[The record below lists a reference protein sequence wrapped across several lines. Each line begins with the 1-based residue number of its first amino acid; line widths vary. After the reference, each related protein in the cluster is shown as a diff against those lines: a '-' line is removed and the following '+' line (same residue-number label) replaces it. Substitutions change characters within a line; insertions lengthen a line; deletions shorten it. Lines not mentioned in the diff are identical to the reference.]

1 MKTVQE
7 LFKPY
12 LTYTKHQRQR
22 KIVREKF
29 KDYLPEDKS
38 FLSLFRYINKSPEKY
53 YSENS
58 FKIYFQ
64 FLDDEF
70 KKHRDNFKIL
80 LSNNNY
86 KINNS
91 IRNLNLICNETW
103 HEEIGNI
110 DNYDEMLSFD
120 LKINHAYLKLL
131 ESVLYPLI
139 YLIAYQSRVKR
150 GKSTEKLDIYN
161 CVEELRNTIYE
172 SFTITYDNTIRNG
185 IAHGGITYNKDEISF
200 IDKEKRVEITYRD
213 FLRKVDDLI
222 DNCNAIILAINIFY
236 IKDIDSGII
245 IPKELMIEELK
256 AETNSPWWNI
266 EGSLDSTIINGES
279 QLMIFARPNT
289 TDINKIRYTTVMTG
303 ILAEYYA
310 PGYKRYFI
318 SLKSPVCLP
327 GWAAFDGDLIKE
339 KRLKNADTFEEY
351 KGIIIENLI
360 FFVPTYKLPRYLY
373 KLNILF
379 HSFKIHFSLALK
391 DLRKELNKL
400 DIIIKNA
407 SIHRNG
413 WRLVLNSS
421 VIINNDK
428 SGIDLKIKAEVRR
441 IIKLSLKKAKKQN
454 KKLLLNLLPLGYARI
469 SLFEKDYRKRRIASF
484 GLNKELIGTI
494 QMKKIKRIKVPDIF
508 NSTIDVKG
516 KYRFAWNNKKKI
528 LKKIYKLN
536 NKHRF

>member
-12 LTYTKHQRQR
+12 LTHTKHQRQR

-327 GWAAFDGDLIKE
+327 DWAAFDGDLIKE
-339 KRLKNADTFEEY
+339 KRLKNADTIDQY
-351 KGIIIENLI
+351 KGIIIEDLI
-360 FFVPTYKLPRYLY
+360 FFIPKYKLPRLFYKFNTLY
-373 KLNILF
+373 F
-379 HSFKIHFSLALK
+379 SFKIHFPIALK
-391 DLRKELNKL
+391 EFREELGKL
-400 DIIIKNA
+400 DILIKDA

-413 WRLVLNSS
+413 WRLVLNGFA
-421 VIINNDK
+421 VINNDE
-428 SGIDLKIKAEVRR
+428 SDIDLKIKAEVRR

-469 SLFEKDYRKRRIASF
+469 SLFEKDYRKRRIVSF

-516 KYRFAWNNKKKI
+516 KYRFAWNNKRKKF
-528 LKKIYKLN
+528 KKDLQIE
-536 NKHRF
+536 

>member
-1 MKTVQE
+1 
-7 LFKPY
+7 
-12 LTYTKHQRQR
+12 
-22 KIVREKF
+22 
-29 KDYLPEDKS
+29 
-38 FLSLFRYINKSPEKY
+38 
-53 YSENS
+53 
-58 FKIYFQ
+58 
-64 FLDDEF
+64 
-70 KKHRDNFKIL
+70 
-80 LSNNNY
+80 
-86 KINNS
+86 
-91 IRNLNLICNETW
+91 
-103 HEEIGNI
+103 
-110 DNYDEMLSFD
+110 MLSFD
-120 LKINHAYLKLL
+120 LKLNHAYLKLL

-213 FLRKVDDLI
+213 FLSKDHDLI

-327 GWAAFDGDLIKE
+327 GWAAFVGVLFNE
-339 KRLKNADTFEEY
+339 NRLN
-351 KGIIIENLI
+351 
-360 FFVPTYKLPRYLY
+360 
-373 KLNILF
+373 
-379 HSFKIHFSLALK
+379 
-391 DLRKELNKL
+391 
-400 DIIIKNA
+400 
-407 SIHRNG
+407 
-413 WRLVLNSS
+413 
-421 VIINNDK
+421 
-428 SGIDLKIKAEVRR
+428 
-441 IIKLSLKKAKKQN
+441 
-454 KKLLLNLLPLGYARI
+454 
-469 SLFEKDYRKRRIASF
+469 
-484 GLNKELIGTI
+484 
-494 QMKKIKRIKVPDIF
+494 
-508 NSTIDVKG
+508 
-516 KYRFAWNNKKKI
+516 
-528 LKKIYKLN
+528 
-536 NKHRF
+536 

>member
-1 MKTVQE
+1 M
-7 LFKPY
+7 
-12 LTYTKHQRQR
+12 
-22 KIVREKF
+22 
-29 KDYLPEDKS
+29 
-38 FLSLFRYINKSPEKY
+38 
-53 YSENS
+53 
-58 FKIYFQ
+58 
-64 FLDDEF
+64 
-70 KKHRDNFKIL
+70 
-80 LSNNNY
+80 
-86 KINNS
+86 
-91 IRNLNLICNETW
+91 
-103 HEEIGNI
+103 
-110 DNYDEMLSFD
+110 
-120 LKINHAYLKLL
+120 
-131 ESVLYPLI
+131 
-139 YLIAYQSRVKR
+139 
-150 GKSTEKLDIYN
+150 
-161 CVEELRNTIYE
+161 
-172 SFTITYDNTIRNG
+172 
-185 IAHGGITYNKDEISF
+185 
-200 IDKEKRVEITYRD
+200 EITYRD

-339 KRLKNADTFEEY
+339 KRLKNADTIDQY
-351 KGIIIENLI
+351 KGIIIEDLI
-360 FFVPTYKLPRYLY
+360 FFIPKYKLPRLFYKFNTLY
-373 KLNILF
+373 F
-379 HSFKIHFSLALK
+379 SFKIHFPIALK
-391 DLRKELNKL
+391 EFREELGKL
-400 DIIIKNA
+400 DILIKDA

-413 WRLVLNSS
+413 WRLVLNGFA
-421 VIINNDK
+421 VINNDE
-428 SGIDLKIKAEVRR
+428 SDIDLKIKAEVRR

-516 KYRFAWNNKKKI
+516 KYRFAWNNKRKKF
-528 LKKIYKLN
+528 KKDLQIE
-536 NKHRF
+536 